1 LLPTSPRCKFCH
13 APFHG
18 PAAPLMSLV
27 GRAPSKL
34 NPRFCG
40 ICLDVLPLGGAEIE
54 LSMLFADVRGSTTL
68 AEGMTPTEF
77 SRLMN
82 RFYLTATDVLVRSD
96 ALIDRLIGDE
106 VIGLFLTGFAG
117 TEHPRVAVEAAR
129 ELLRAVGYGG
139 PSGPWIPV
147 GAGVH
152 TGTAFVGKV
161 GEQNVNDITVLGDAA
176 NVAARLA
183 SQAGPGEILVSQ
195 AAFTAA
201 RLEPSNLE
209 QRRLE
214 LKGRREG
221 VDAFVLRPAVR

>member
-1 LLPTSPRCKFCH
+1 
-13 APFHG
+13 
-18 PAAPLMSLV
+18 
-27 GRAPSKL
+27 
-34 NPRFCG
+34 
-40 ICLDVLPLGGAEIE
+40 
-54 LSMLFADVRGSTTL
+54 MLFADVRGSTTL